1 MRPEELPE
9 RTKLIQLAEESAELA
24 QAALK
29 LIRSLDGDT
38 PVSEVDARDHLREE
52 IADVKL
58 CADVLTSKADDY
70 IVKSIYAKKYRRWEK
85 RINGIVV

>member
-70 IVKSIYAKKYRRWEK
+70 IIKATYAQKYRRWEK
-85 RINGIVV
+85 RINGKE